1 MKTVIDLI
9 TTIDPM
15 APQKCASVKIT
26 PQTANV
32 VNALFKELQ
41 AIFPAWR
48 QAWPDDDTLKAAKR
62 SWTKAFMAQGITRI
76 GQIRHGIDHCRQLQK
91 PFAPSVGEF
100 IALCRPTPQMLGLPC
115 CEAAYAQAVIN
126 AHPGMA
132 HSARWSHRAVY
143 HAAVQCGFEAL
154 TRLPADVSRKLFE
167 SNYQITVRMILDGA
181 PLRQIPVLLPDRA
194 TPRRTPGVGSQ
205 ALAELRRACR
215 PPCANPL
222 RDGVAG
228 GVPARKEAI

>member
-1 MKTVIDLI
+1 MKTVTDLI
-9 TTIDPM
+9 PAIGAMVPEDVSPVRI
-15 APQKCASVKIT
+15 P

-32 VNALFKELQ
+32 VNALFRELQ

-62 SWTKAFMAQGITRI
+62 SWTKAFMAQGISRI

-100 IALCRPTPQMLGLPC
+100 IAMCRPTPEMLGLPGSD
-115 CEAAYAQAVIN
+115 AAFAQAVAN
-126 AHPGMA
+126 AHPGRA
-132 HSARWSHRAVY
+132 QTARWSHRVVY

-154 TRLPADVSRKLFE
+154 ARLPVDVSRRLFE
-167 SNYQITVRMILDGA
+167 RHYQITVRMMLDGA
-181 PLRQIPVLLPDRA
+181 PLRHIPAALPERPTA
-194 TPRRTPGVGSQ
+194 RRTPDVGKQ

-215 PPCANPL
+215 PAHGSPIRSPSQAPL
-222 RDGVAG
+222 H
-228 GVPARKEAI
+228 KEAT